1 MTYPPLEG
9 TNAHRIAA
17 SVGQA
22 LNLTIKYYSNTD
34 DSAYVKVYKTSDTGK
49 VRQNTII
56 ETSRAQVELNV
67 FSKELKSPGWVSTIQ
82 ITIDDANDLTEYTI
96 DVINSVGSTSRKLE
110 ILKEGKCSE
119 HVFLHFV

>member
-9 TNAHRIAA
+9 TNAHRIAT
-17 SVGQA
+17 SVGQS

-56 ETSRAQVELNV
+56 ETNRAQVELNV

-110 ILKEGKCSE
+110 ILKEG
-119 HVFLHFV
+119 